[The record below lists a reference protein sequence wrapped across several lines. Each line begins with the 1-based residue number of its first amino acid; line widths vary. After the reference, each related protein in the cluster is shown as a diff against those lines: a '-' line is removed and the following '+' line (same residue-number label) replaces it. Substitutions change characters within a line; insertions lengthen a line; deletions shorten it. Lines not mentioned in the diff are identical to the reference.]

1 MTTSG
6 LEVCDLVKIPVVQYA
21 LCCSAIRVNNKK
33 AGKMEQISIIHVAI
47 TGVIVVVILALISSR
62 KVKRLSEELS
72 KQKEKVTLATLQIK
86 EYEEKYSQV
95 IDIEAECERVKSSF
109 EAEKAEIE
117 SKSMQK
123 LDRLEDQQKQLIE
136 KRVSIEAQIENLCID
151 YKSKKNTYDALSKQI
166 AIFSEDVELIELGF
180 YEPKFDFDASE
191 TFKEEIKKCKERQ
204 KELLRDRSSSGA
216 IYCSRDWTVDG
227 SRTEGKK
234 MTNKGI
240 RLTARAFN
248 NECEAAIANCT
259 WKNVSKMEERIRKA
273 FSAIN
278 QLNESNAISVTE
290 RYLKEK
296 IRELQLTYEYHEK
309 KQREKEEQA
318 EIKAQMREEARIE
331 AEIKKA
337 EAEAIKEERR
347 YQKALDMAR
356 QELAKANDE
365 TRLVLESQIAELQ
378 ASLEEAERKHQ
389 RAQSMAEQTKQGHV
403 YIISNI
409 GAFGK
414 DVYKIGMTRRL
425 EPMDRVKELGDAS
438 VPFTFDVHAMIH
450 TVDAPTLE
458 KSLHDKFDSRRLNM
472 VNRRKEFFNVSLEEI
487 KHAVQGVTDKTV
499 EFIETAVAQD
509 YYETKAMKKQML
521 LKEGKLNEEK
531 IANSRKLPEFADVL

>member
-1 MTTSG
+1 
-6 LEVCDLVKIPVVQYA
+6 
-21 LCCSAIRVNNKK
+21 
-33 AGKMEQISIIHVAI
+33 
-47 TGVIVVVILALISSR
+47 
-62 KVKRLSEELS
+62 
-72 KQKEKVTLATLQIK
+72 
-86 EYEEKYSQV
+86 
-95 IDIEAECERVKSSF
+95 
-109 EAEKAEIE
+109 
-117 SKSMQK
+117 MQK

-136 KRVSIEAQIENLCID
+136 KRVSIEDQIENLCID

-290 RYLKEK
+290 RYLEEK

>member
-1 MTTSG
+1 
-6 LEVCDLVKIPVVQYA
+6 
-21 LCCSAIRVNNKK
+21 
-33 AGKMEQISIIHVAI
+33 MEQISIIHVAI
-47 TGVIVVVILALISSR
+47 AGAIVVLILTLISSR
-62 KVKRLSEELS
+62 KVKRLSEALS
-72 KQKEKVTLATLQIK
+72 KEKEKVTLATTRIK

-95 IDIEAECERVKSSF
+95 IDIEAECAIVKSAL
-109 EAEKAEIE
+109 EVEKAEIE
-117 SKSMQK
+117 SKSKQK
-123 LDRLEDQQKQLIE
+123 LDEL
-136 KRVSIEAQIENLCID
+136 EAQKEQLVKERTNIEGQIANIRID

-204 KELLRDRSSSGA
+204 KVLLRERSSSGA
-216 IYCSRDWTVDG
+216 IYCYRDWTVDG

-278 QLNESNAISVTE
+278 KLNESNAISITE

-296 IRELQLTYEYHEK
+296 IHELQLTYEYHEK

-318 EIKAQMREEARIE
+318 EIKAQMREEARVE
-331 AEIKKA
+331 VEIKKA
-337 EAEAIKEERR
+337 EAEAIKEEKR
-347 YQKALDMAR
+347 YQKALDTAR
-356 QELAKANDE
+356 QELVKANDE

-409 GAFGK
+409 GSFGEG
-414 DVYKIGMTRRL
+414 VYKIGMTRRL
-425 EPMDRVKELGDAS
+425 EPMDRIKELGDAS

-450 TVDAPTLE
+450 TDDAPTLE
-458 KSLHDKFDSRRLNM
+458 KKLHEQFDTRRLNM
-472 VNRRKEFFNVSLEEI
+472 INRRKEFFNVSLDEI
-487 KHAVQGVTDKTV
+487 KQVVNDFTEHAV
-499 EFIETAVAQD
+499 EFVETAVAKD
-509 YYETKAMKKQML
+509 YHETRAMKKQQFL
-521 LKEGKLNEEK
+521 REGKFKEK
-531 IANSRKLPEFADVL
+531 EATVSSKIPEFADVL

>member
-1 MTTSG
+1 
-6 LEVCDLVKIPVVQYA
+6 
-21 LCCSAIRVNNKK
+21 
-33 AGKMEQISIIHVAI
+33 MEQISIIHVAI
-47 TGVIVVVILALISSR
+47 AGAIVVLILTLISSR
-62 KVKRLSEELS
+62 KVKRLSEALS
-72 KQKEKVTLATLQIK
+72 KEKEKVTLTTTRIK

-95 IDIEAECERVKSSF
+95 IDIEAECERVKSAL
-109 EAEKAEIE
+109 EVEKAEIE
-117 SKSMQK
+117 SKSKQK
-123 LDRLEDQQKQLIE
+123 LDEL
-136 KRVSIEAQIENLCID
+136 EAQKEQLVKERTNIEGQIANIRID

-191 TFKEEIKKCKERQ
+191 TFKEEIKKCKGRQ
-204 KELLRDRSSSGA
+204 KALLRERSSSGA
-216 IYCSRDWTVDG
+216 IYCYRDWTVDG

-278 QLNESNAISVTE
+278 QLNESNAISITE

-296 IRELQLTYEYHEK
+296 IQELQLTYEYHEK
-309 KQREKEEQA
+309 KLREKEEQA

-331 AEIKKA
+331 TEIKKA

-347 YQKALDMAR
+347 YQKALDTAR
-356 QELAKANDE
+356 QELAVANDE

-409 GAFGK
+409 GSFGE

-458 KSLHDKFDSRRLNM
+458 KSLHDQFDSRRLNM

-487 KHAVQGVTDKTV
+487 KHAVQGFTDKTV

-521 LKEGKLNEEK
+521 LKEGKLNEEE

>member
-1 MTTSG
+1 
-6 LEVCDLVKIPVVQYA
+6 
-21 LCCSAIRVNNKK
+21 
-33 AGKMEQISIIHVAI
+33 MEQISIIHVAI
-47 TGVIVVVILALISSR
+47 AGAIVVLILTLISSR
-62 KVKRLSEELS
+62 KVKRLSEALS
-72 KQKEKVTLATLQIK
+72 KEKEKVTLATTRIK

-95 IDIEAECERVKSSF
+95 FDIEAECAIVKSAL
-109 EAEKAEIE
+109 EVEKAEIE
-117 SKSMQK
+117 SKTKQK
-123 LDRLEDQQKQLIE
+123 LDELESQKEQLIRERTSIEDQI
-136 KRVSIEAQIENLCID
+136 ANLRID

-204 KELLRDRSSSGA
+204 KALLREHSSSGA
-216 IYCSRDWTVDG
+216 IYCYRDWTVDG

-234 MTNKGI
+234 MTYKGI

-278 QLNESNAISVTE
+278 KLNESNAISITE

-296 IRELQLTYEYHEK
+296 IQELQLTYEYHEK

-318 EIKAQMREEARIE
+318 EIKAQMREEARVE

-337 EAEAIKEERR
+337 EADAIKEEKR
-347 YQKALDMAR
+347 YQKALDAAR
-356 QELAKANDE
+356 QELEKASDGMKSELEAK
-365 TRLVLESQIAELQ
+365 IAQLQ
-378 ASLEEAERKHQ
+378 SDLSEAEQKHQ
-389 RAQSMAEQTKQGHV
+389 RAQSMAAQTKRGHV

-409 GAFGK
+409 GSFGEE
-414 DVYKIGMTRRL
+414 VYKIGMTRRL

-450 TVDAPTLE
+450 TDDAPTLE
-458 KSLHDKFDSRRLNM
+458 KSLHDQFDNRRLNM
-472 VNRRKEFFNVSLEEI
+472 VNRRKEFFNVSLSEI
-487 KHAVQGVTDKTV
+487 KRVVHEFTGDSV
-499 EFIETAVAQD
+499 EFVETAVAKD
-509 YYETKAMKKQML
+509 YFETQSMKKQQL
-521 LKEGKLNEEK
+521 FREGKLVEEQVSK
-531 IANSRKLPEFADVL
+531 SDQIPEFSDAL

>member
-1 MTTSG
+1 
-6 LEVCDLVKIPVVQYA
+6 
-21 LCCSAIRVNNKK
+21 
-33 AGKMEQISIIHVAI
+33 MEQISIIHVAI
-47 TGVIVVVILALISSR
+47 AGAIVVLILILISSR
-62 KVKRLSEELS
+62 KVKRLSEALS
-72 KQKEKVTLATLQIK
+72 KEKEKVTLATTRIK

-95 IDIEAECERVKSSF
+95 IDIEAECERVKSAL
-109 EAEKAEIE
+109 EVEKAEIE
-117 SKSMQK
+117 SKSKQK
-123 LDRLEDQQKQLIE
+123 LDEL
-136 KRVSIEAQIENLCID
+136 EAQKEQLVKERTNIEGQIANIRID

-204 KELLRDRSSSGA
+204 KALLREHSSSGA
-216 IYCSRDWTVDG
+216 IYCYRDWTVDG

-278 QLNESNAISVTE
+278 QLNESNAISITE

-296 IRELQLTYEYHEK
+296 IQELQLTYEYHEK
-309 KQREKEEQA
+309 KLREKEEQA

-347 YQKALDMAR
+347 YQKALDTAR
-356 QELAKANDE
+356 QELAVANDE

-409 GAFGK
+409 GSFGE

-458 KSLHDKFDSRRLNM
+458 KSLHDQFDSRRLNM
-472 VNRRKEFFNVSLEEI
+472 VNRRKEFFNVPLEEI
-487 KHAVQGVTDKTV
+487 KHAVQGFTDKTV

-521 LKEGKLNEEK
+521 LKEGKLNEEE

>member
-1 MTTSG
+1 
-6 LEVCDLVKIPVVQYA
+6 
-21 LCCSAIRVNNKK
+21 
-33 AGKMEQISIIHVAI
+33 MEQISIIHVAI
-47 TGVIVVVILALISSR
+47 AGAIVVLILTLISIR
-62 KVKRLSEELS
+62 KVKRLSEALS
-72 KQKEKVTLATLQIK
+72 KEKEKVTLATTRIK

-95 IDIEAECERVKSSF
+95 IDIEAECAIVKSAL
-109 EAEKAEIE
+109 EVEKAEIE
-117 SKSMQK
+117 SKTKQK
-123 LDRLEDQQKQLIE
+123 LDELESQKEQLIRERTSIEDQI
-136 KRVSIEAQIENLCID
+136 ANLRID

-204 KELLRDRSSSGA
+204 KALLREHSSSGA
-216 IYCSRDWTVDG
+216 IYCYRDWTVDG

-234 MTNKGI
+234 MINKGI

-278 QLNESNAISVTE
+278 QLNESNAISITE

-296 IRELQLTYEYHEK
+296 IQELQLTYEYHEK
-309 KQREKEEQA
+309 KLREKEEQA

-347 YQKALDMAR
+347 YQKALDTAR
-356 QELAKANDE
+356 QELAVANDE

-409 GAFGK
+409 GSFGE

-458 KSLHDKFDSRRLNM
+458 KSLHDQFDSRRLNM

-487 KHAVQGVTDKTV
+487 KHAVQGFTDKTV

-521 LKEGKLNEEK
+521 LKEGKLNEEE

>member
-1 MTTSG
+1 
-6 LEVCDLVKIPVVQYA
+6 
-21 LCCSAIRVNNKK
+21 
-33 AGKMEQISIIHVAI
+33 MEQISIIHVAI
-47 TGVIVVVILALISSR
+47 AGAIVVLILTLISIR
-62 KVKRLSEELS
+62 KVKRLSEALS
-72 KQKEKVTLATLQIK
+72 KEKEKVTLATTRIK

-95 IDIEAECERVKSSF
+95 IDIEAECAIVKSAL
-109 EAEKAEIE
+109 EVEKAEIE
-117 SKSMQK
+117 SKTKQK
-123 LDRLEDQQKQLIE
+123 LDELESQKEQLIRERTSIEDQI
-136 KRVSIEAQIENLCID
+136 ANLRID

-204 KELLRDRSSSGA
+204 KALLREHSSSGA
-216 IYCSRDWTVDG
+216 IYCYRDWTVDG

-278 QLNESNAISVTE
+278 QLNESNAISITE

-296 IRELQLTYEYHEK
+296 IQELQLTYEYHEK
-309 KQREKEEQA
+309 KLREKEEQA

-347 YQKALDMAR
+347 YQKALDTAR
-356 QELAKANDE
+356 QELTVANDE
-365 TRLVLESQIAELQ
+365 TRLVLESQIAKLQ

-409 GAFGK
+409 GSFGE

-458 KSLHDKFDSRRLNM
+458 KSLHDQFDSRRLNM

-487 KHAVQGVTDKTV
+487 KHAVQGITDKTV

-521 LKEGKLNEEK
+521 LKEGKLNEEE

>member
-1 MTTSG
+1 
-6 LEVCDLVKIPVVQYA
+6 
-21 LCCSAIRVNNKK
+21 
-33 AGKMEQISIIHVAI
+33 MEQISIIHVAI
-47 TGVIVVVILALISSR
+47 AGAIVVLILTLISIR
-62 KVKRLSEELS
+62 KVKRLSEALS
-72 KQKEKVTLATLQIK
+72 KEKEKVTLATTRIK

-95 IDIEAECERVKSSF
+95 IDIEAECAIVKSAL
-109 EAEKAEIE
+109 EVEKAEIE
-117 SKSMQK
+117 SKTKQK
-123 LDRLEDQQKQLIE
+123 LDELESQKEQLIRERTSIEDQI
-136 KRVSIEAQIENLCID
+136 ANLRID

-204 KELLRDRSSSGA
+204 KALLREHSSSGA
-216 IYCSRDWTVDG
+216 IYCYRDWTVDG

-278 QLNESNAISVTE
+278 QLNESNAISITE

-296 IRELQLTYEYHEK
+296 IQELQLTYEYHEK
-309 KQREKEEQA
+309 KLREKEEQA

-347 YQKALDMAR
+347 YQKALDTAR
-356 QELAKANDE
+356 QELAVANDE

-409 GAFGK
+409 GSFGE

-458 KSLHDKFDSRRLNM
+458 KSLHDQFDSRRLNM

-487 KHAVQGVTDKTV
+487 KHAVQGFTDKTV

-521 LKEGKLNEEK
+521 LKEGKLNEEE

>member
-1 MTTSG
+1 
-6 LEVCDLVKIPVVQYA
+6 
-21 LCCSAIRVNNKK
+21 
-33 AGKMEQISIIHVAI
+33 
-47 TGVIVVVILALISSR
+47 
-62 KVKRLSEELS
+62 
-72 KQKEKVTLATLQIK
+72 
-86 EYEEKYSQV
+86 
-95 IDIEAECERVKSSF
+95 
-109 EAEKAEIE
+109 
-117 SKSMQK
+117 
-123 LDRLEDQQKQLIE
+123 
-136 KRVSIEAQIENLCID
+136 
-151 YKSKKNTYDALSKQI
+151 
-166 AIFSEDVELIELGF
+166 IFSEDVELIELGF

-347 YQKALDMAR
+347 YQKALDTAR

-487 KHAVQGVTDKTV
+487 KHA
-499 EFIETAVAQD
+499 
-509 YYETKAMKKQML
+509 
-521 LKEGKLNEEK
+521 
-531 IANSRKLPEFADVL
+531 